1 MAGGAVTPSGKGGRK
16 PLDASINLVPFIDL
30 LSCCISFL
38 LITAVWVNLSQV
50 PVHQGKESANRE
62 MEPPTPEVR
71 LTLNISADEY
81 VLSRSTGE
89 NTRLATRNGMLDYA
103 GLAAVMRE
111 LKRELPDEEGITVR
125 SADGVLYDHLIK
137 TIDVLRSERFS
148 AVHVTDS
155 GSGG

>member
-1 MAGGAVTPSGKGGRK
+1 MAGGSVTPSGKGGRK

-50 PVHQGKESANRE
+50 PVNQDRESVSRE
-62 MEPPTPEVR
+62 TEPSTPAVR

-89 NTRLATRNGMLDYA
+89 STRLATRKGELDYE
-103 GLAAVMRE
+103 GLAAVMRQ

-125 SADGVLYDHLIK
+125 SADGVLYDHLIR

-155 GSGG
+155 GSSG

>member
-1 MAGGAVTPSGKGGRK
+1 MAGVSVQGARGGRRT
-16 PLDASINLVPFIDL
+16 LDSEINMIPMIDL
-30 LSCCISFL
+30 LMVTISFL

-50 PVHQGKESANRE
+50 PVHHGKDSASSE
-62 MEPPTPEVR
+62 TQPPTPSVR

-89 NTRLATRNGMLDYA
+89 STRLATREGVLDYE
-103 GLAAVMRE
+103 GLAAAMRQI
-111 LKRELPDEEGITVR
+111 KRELPDEEGITVR

-155 GSGG
+155 GSSG